1 MALVL
6 PGRRL
11 VWEQCQKHRN
21 QDKKLI
27 SHSPMNG
34 KDRIAAA
41 YLCAA
46 QSPLPS
52 DSAPPF
58 LPRTSSARA
67 DVFDPSFS
75 PRTHSSLLSS
85 YESFEIFSK
94 TVIVLLAY

>member
-11 VWEQCQKHRN
+11 VWEQCQKFRN

-27 SHSPMNG
+27 SHSPMN
-34 KDRIAAA
+34 AA
-41 YLCAA
+41 YLCATR
-46 QSPLPS
+46 SPLPS

-58 LPRTSSARA
+58 LPRMSSARA